1 MRKERSTDCSYPLS
15 SLSQF
20 YSIPHQLIR
29 YSQHPFVTRQSRNV
43 SDKIYHS
50 LDCIE
55 IHHNHLDYS
64 SSQVKPWLHSWQDL
78 PVSEKISEVE
88 NGSVHTL
95 CELLR
100 MLSELFKPN
109 KILGSNRS
117 SQQANTVSTDPV
129 ANALQDTAVA
139 ATSDGQ
145 AQHNGAADTE
155 YVEDIQKNT
164 GKSSPHDTILGWL
177 S

>member
-1 MRKERSTDCSYPLS
+1 
-15 SLSQF
+15 
-20 YSIPHQLIR
+20 
-29 YSQHPFVTRQSRNV
+29 
-43 SDKIYHS
+43 
-50 LDCIE
+50 
-55 IHHNHLDYS
+55 
-64 SSQVKPWLHSWQDL
+64 
-78 PVSEKISEVE
+78 
-88 NGSVHTL
+88 
-95 CELLR
+95 